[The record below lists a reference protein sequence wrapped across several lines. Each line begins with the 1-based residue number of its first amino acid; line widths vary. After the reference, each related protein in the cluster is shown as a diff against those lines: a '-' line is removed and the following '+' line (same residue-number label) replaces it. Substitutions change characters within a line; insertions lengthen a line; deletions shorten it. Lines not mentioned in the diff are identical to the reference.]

1 MNIIIIYKYFIN
13 IYTLTE
19 NDLVTVLEA
28 TIKVTN
34 WYHLGL
40 KLDIPPHE
48 LERIKHD
55 RCDEKNRLCGMLL
68 YWLNTGGASWL
79 SLVKALKSPLIDM
92 KRLAMEIAS
101 NHSGVWLC
109 VCVCLCACMRACVH
123 VCLCKALEG

>member
-101 NHSGVWLC
+101 NHSGV
-109 VCVCLCACMRACVH
+109 
-123 VCLCKALEG
+123 

>member
-1 MNIIIIYKYFIN
+1 MNIIIIYKYILVIN
-13 IYTLTE
+13 IYTHTE

-55 RCDEKNRLCGMLL
+55 GCDEKDRLCRMLL
-68 YWLNTGGASWL
+68 YWLSTGRASWL
-79 SLVKALKSPLIDM
+79 SLVEALKSPLIDM

-101 NHSGVWLC
+101 NHSGVC
-109 VCVCLCACMRACVH
+109 VFMQST
-123 VCLCKALEG
+123 